1 MYVAAAKPIR
11 FAAISYWFTVTASW
25 STTFRKQKKNL
36 CYNQRP
42 QIKKIISSFSWI
54 FNLVIQT
61 KSLEHC
67 LPNTT
72 RPKGSIKKVLQQY
85 LHRTLSLKKELLLPI
100 SFTDLLISTI
110 SLSGVAYM
118 DPQGHQ

>member
-1 MYVAAAKPIR
+1 M
-11 FAAISYWFTVTASW
+11 
-25 STTFRKQKKNL
+25 
-36 CYNQRP
+36 
-42 QIKKIISSFSWI
+42 
-54 FNLVIQT
+54 IQT

-85 LHRTLSLKKELLLPI
+85 LHQTLSLKKELLLPI

-118 DPQGHQ
+118 DPQGHQWSFP